1 MVLAFLVFCSE
12 VLLAHFAVS
21 CACNHASRALNVT
34 LWSNGVEV
42 GTRNGTVGKKV
53 FVEDDCYEHNGH
65 FESSNLVVS
74 SSKPGDIEDRWTC
87 VGRVWDCG

>member
-42 GTRNGTVGKKV
+42 GTRNGPVGEKV
-53 FVEDDCYEHNGH
+53 FVKDDSYGYNGH
-65 FESSNLVVS
+65 FESSNLVVL
-74 SSKPGDIEDRWTC
+74 
-87 VGRVWDCG
+87 VL